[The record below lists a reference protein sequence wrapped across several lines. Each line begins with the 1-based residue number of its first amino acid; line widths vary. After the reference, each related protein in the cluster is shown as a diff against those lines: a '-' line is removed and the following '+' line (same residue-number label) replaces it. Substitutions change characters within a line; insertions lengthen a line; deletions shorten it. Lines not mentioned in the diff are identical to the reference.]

1 MLRFLIKQYALFG
14 KFFTSAL
21 SRSVF
26 NDLHSFSL
34 FPISTSKKAWV
45 SENFEYNIPLLYPL
59 LFTDMLLTQLFWND
73 SLWQYANFKFYWTYY
88 WTQNIER
95 NQLTHFF
102 ISHNVFFYWKS
113 LLLLVKPFASGPHRM
128 NYEFW
133 HCLSEQQ
140 VNAYCYAMVC
150 FSCSNR
156 TEIKKQHFKHYHFT
170 HQRM

>member
-88 WTQNIER
+88 RTQNIER
-95 NQLTHFF
+95 NQLTPIMFF
-102 ISHNVFFYWKS
+102 SIENLYYCSLNRSLQDRIEWIMNSGIAFQSNKWTHTVTQWFVFPVQIGQK
-113 LLLLVKPFASGPHRM
+113 
-128 NYEFW
+128 
-133 HCLSEQQ
+133 
-140 VNAYCYAMVC
+140 
-150 FSCSNR
+150 
-156 TEIKKQHFKHYHFT
+156 
-170 HQRM
+170 